1 MHGGVVLAATRPFF
15 ENAHKNLGTEYFK
28 VMKHSRIALLIF
40 SFAVVLALAL
50 TAAPGRADDEGSIL
64 KKLTNVSQVASTV
77 PGNGDINPYG
87 IVVVPRSVGNLHAGH
102 LLISNFNN
110 SGNAQGTGTTI
121 VDIAPDGSSFSVFAQ
136 LDPNNLPG
144 ACPGGLGLTTA
155 LSVLQSGWVIVGS
168 LPTSD
173 GTSATAQA
181 GCLIVID
188 SHGNPVETISGGPIN
203 GPWDMTAFDAGP
215 FAQLFVTNVL
225 NGTVAAKGDVV
236 NGGTVVR
243 IDLAVV
249 PNHKPIVLSETII
262 ASGFAEH
269 TDPAAL
275 VIGPTGVALSK
286 PCNIRDADDCAKGGV
301 FPGERVLYVADTA
314 SNRIAVIPF
323 PLIRGNSAGTG
334 ITLTSGGT
342 LNGPLGLAV
351 APNGHVL
358 TVNGV
363 DGNIVETTPRGVQ
376 IASELIDNTGGPPP
390 GNGTLFGLAFDG
402 ENKIY
407 FVDDGSNTL
416 NLLQ

>member
-1 MHGGVVLAATRPFF
+1 MTKP
-15 ENAHKNLGTEYFK
+15 
-28 VMKHSRIALLIF
+28 SRIALLGF
-40 SFAVVLALAL
+40 SFAVVMALAL

-64 KKLTNVSQVASTV
+64 KKLTKVSQVASTV

-87 IVVVPRSVGNLHAGH
+87 IVLVPRSVGNLHAGH
-102 LLISNFNN
+102 FLISNFNN

-188 SHGNPVETISGGPIN
+188 SHGNPVETISGGSIN
-203 GPWDMTAFDAGP
+203 GPWDMTAFDAGA

-225 NGTVAAKGDVV
+225 NGTVAANGDVA

-243 IDLAVV
+243 IDLAIV
-249 PNHKPIVLSETII
+249 PNHKPIVLSKTII

-286 PCNIRDADDCAKGGV
+286 PCDLRDADDCAKGGV

-323 PLIRGNSAGTG
+323 PLIRGNSAGPG

-342 LNGPLGLAV
+342 LNAPLGLAV

>member
-1 MHGGVVLAATRPFF
+1 MEELTVTNPSRVTL
-15 ENAHKNLGTEYFK
+15 LG
-28 VMKHSRIALLIF
+28 F
-40 SFAVVLALAL
+40 SVAVALALAL
-50 TAAPGRADDEGSIL
+50 TAAPGLADDEGSIL
-64 KKLTNVSQVASTV
+64 QKLTSVSVVSTTV
-77 PGNGDINPYG
+77 PANGDVNPYG
-87 IVVVPRSVGNLHAGH
+87 IVLVERSVGNLHAGH
-102 LLISNFNN
+102 FLVSNFNN
-110 SGNAQGTGTTI
+110 VTNAQGTGTTI
-121 VDIAPDGSSFSVFAQ
+121 VDIAPDGSTFAVFAQ
-136 LDPNNLPG
+136 LNPGNLPG

-188 SHGNPVETISGGPIN
+188 SLGNPVETISGGAIN
-203 GPWDMTAFDAGP
+203 GPWDMTAFEAGA
-215 FAQLFVTNVL
+215 FVQLFVTNVL
-225 NGTVAAKGDVV
+225 NGTVAANGDVV

-243 IDLAVV
+243 ITLAVL
-249 PNHKPIVLSETII
+249 PNHKPAVISETII
-262 ASGFAEH
+262 GSGFAER

-275 VIGPTGVALSK
+275 VVGPTGVALSQ
-286 PCNIRDADDCAKGGV
+286 PCNVRDLEDCAKGGAV
-301 FPGERVLYVADTA
+301 PGERVLYVAD
-314 SNRIAVIPF
+314 SVNNRIAVIPF
-323 PLIRGNSAGTG
+323 PLIRENSAGPG

-342 LNGPLGLAV
+342 LNAPLGLAV

-358 TVNGV
+358 TVNGD

-376 IASELIDNTGGPPP
+376 IAFELIDSTNGPPP

-402 ENKIY
+402 EGKIY

>member
-1 MHGGVVLAATRPFF
+1 VTKSSRVTLVGFCVAVALMIAFTAT
-15 ENAHKNLGTEYFK
+15 
-28 VMKHSRIALLIF
+28 
-40 SFAVVLALAL
+40 
-50 TAAPGRADDEGSIL
+50 PGRADDEGLIL
-64 KKLTNVSQVASTV
+64 KKLTNVSVVSTTV
-77 PGNGDINPYG
+77 PSNGDVNPYG
-87 IVVVPRSVGNLHAGH
+87 IVLVPRSVGDLHKGH
-102 LLISNFNN
+102 FLISNFNN
-110 SGNAQGTGTTI
+110 GTNAQGTGTTI
-121 VDIAPDGSSFSVFAQ
+121 VDVAPDGTSFSVFAQ
-136 LDPNNLPG
+136 LDPSNLPG
-144 ACPGGLGLTTA
+144 ACPGGVGLTTA
-155 LSVLQSGWVIVGS
+155 LSVLESGWVIVGS

-203 GPWDMTAFDAGP
+203 GPWDMTAFDAGS
-215 FAQLFVTNVL
+215 FVELFVTNVL
-225 NGTVAAKGDVV
+225 NGTVAANGDVA

-243 IDLAVV
+243 INLAVL
-249 PNHKPIVLSETII
+249 PNHKPFVISETII
-262 ASGFAEH
+262 ASGFAER

-275 VIGPTGVALSK
+275 VVGPTGVALSN
-286 PCNIRDADDCAKGGV
+286 PCDLRDPDDCAKGGV
-301 FPGERVLYVADTA
+301 VPGERVLFVADSA

-323 PLIRGNSAGTG
+323 PLIRENSAGPG

-342 LNGPLGLAV
+342 LNAPLGLAV

-358 TVNGV
+358 TVNGD

-376 IASELIDNTGGPPP
+376 IATELIDSTGGPPP

-402 ENKIY
+402 EGKIY